1 MLLLIIAYT
10 MKKREEILVTI
21 DKGNKGPFTMLEM
34 QSWDQHSLCTCCVPR
49 LRTWKDPIKDGHA
62 FLSYWPHAWPAAP
75 GQGINKHSIRTSSPR
90 SPHSS
95 FLSWI
100 SPLTSLTLHFL
111 IGPWS
116 KARHCDTAAST
127 WLFSWGGCFMTQLHR
142 WACPNI
148 KRALCR
154 ASVSNL
160 HCSVSHPEHS
170 SLIRGQFF
178 GFFPSVLSK
187 LFLESVLLFRSVF

>member
-1 MLLLIIAYT
+1 MGSAFIVHLLCAQTQDLEGPNLRWACV
-10 MKKREEILVTI
+10 LVLLATCLASHPRTR
-21 DKGNKGPFTMLEM
+21 DKLALNPDKL
-34 QSWDQHSLCTCCVPR
+34 
-49 LRTWKDPIKDGHA
+49 
-62 FLSYWPHAWPAAP
+62 PA
-75 GQGINKHSIRTSSPR
+75 
-90 SPHSS
+90 
-95 FLSWI
+95 
-100 SPLTSLTLHFL
+100 LTSFILSVLNQSLDLSHPPLSHRPLIQSKTLWHSGVNVAVFL
-111 IGPWS
+111 
-116 KARHCDTAAST
+116 
-127 WLFSWGGCFMTQLHR
+127 GGCFMTQLHR

-160 HCSVSHPEHS
+160 HCSVSHPEHL